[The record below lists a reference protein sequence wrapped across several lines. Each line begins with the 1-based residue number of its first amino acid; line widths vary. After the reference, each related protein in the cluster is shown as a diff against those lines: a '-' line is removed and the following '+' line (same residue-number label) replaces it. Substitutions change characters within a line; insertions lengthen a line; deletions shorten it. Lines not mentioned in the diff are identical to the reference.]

1 MHKIKILSIAFVIA
15 TAVLLLSYSV
25 AKFFQEEEKPA
36 FFTQEEI
43 KQISENVAHLLVDTL
58 HQYDHHYDLEIV
70 FDTVRKIERKEEPLK
85 SLETCQLAL
94 FDFKCKMIE
103 EEMSQNLQ
111 AAEQFLANL
120 AHKANVIEVQKGKLY
135 YEILQKGEGSP
146 VDRDSLAFLHFTETN
161 LNQRVIRD
169 TREDNQPLKIK
180 LSETIA
186 GFCRGV
192 TGMQVGERRKI
203 YVHPDLAYKKLSRQ
217 QLSIF
222 DVEIISE

>member
-1 MHKIKILSIAFVIA
+1 MRKTTILGCSLVFILVV
-15 TAVLLLSYSV
+15 AVLTI
-25 AKFFQEEEKPA
+25 KFFQKKDSVA
-36 FFTQEEI
+36 FFSSEETNH
-43 KQISENVAHLLVDTL
+43 ISEHLGHMVVDTL
-58 HQYDHHYDLEIV
+58 HEYASHYDLEVVIQ
-70 FDTVRKIERKEEPLK
+70 TVRRIESGQEPLK
-85 SLETCQLAL
+85 SPETCQHVL

-103 EEMSQNLQ
+103 EEMRQNLQ
-111 AAEQFLANL
+111 AAEQFLADL
-120 AHKANVIEVQKGKLY
+120 THKANIIEVQKGKLY
-135 YEILQKGEGSP
+135 YEILQKGEGKA

-161 LNQRVIRD
+161 LNQKVIRD

-186 GFCRGV
+186 GFCCGV

-203 YVHPDLAYKKLSRQ
+203 YAHPDLAYKKLSRQ